1 MPIFATAGANLYIGA
16 ALAAKDAAFVA
27 SDFDSQ
33 TWIPIKHLESLGSLG
48 DSAQEIAFDAIGAGD
63 GTPGSRRTTRLKG
76 MRSAGTMEVVCG
88 IDYSDAGQLA
98 ALVAERTDDDYAFKL
113 EFDDAP
119 TGGTPSE
126 RYFVA
131 MVGGASEQLDTA
143 NNVMKLNLSLWIN
156 SNVVRVNAAA
166 A

>member
-1 MPIFATAGANLYIGA
+1 MPVFATAGAKLYIGS
-16 ALAAKDAAFVA
+16 ALAAQSADFAV

-33 TWIPIKHLESLGSLG
+33 SWTEIKELESLGSFG
-48 DSAQEIAFDAIGAGD
+48 DTAQEITFEAIGD
-63 GTPGSRRTTRLKG
+63 SRTKRFKGT
-76 MRSAGTMEVVCG
+76 RSAGTMEVVCG

-98 ALVAERTDDDYAFKL
+98 ALAAEKTDDNYAFKL

-119 TGGTPSE
+119 AGGTPSE

-143 NNVMKLNLSLWIN
+143 NNVMKQNLSLWIN
-156 SNVVRVNAAA
+156 SNVVRVNAAEA
-166 A
+166 P

>member
-1 MPIFATAGANLYIGA
+1 MPIFATAGAKLYIGA
-16 ALAAKDAAFVA
+16 AIEDQSTDFVVG
-27 SDFDSQ
+27 DFDGQSW
-33 TWIPIKHLESLGSLG
+33 TEIEELESLGSFG
-48 DSAQEIAFDAIGAGD
+48 DTSQEISIDIIGQK
-63 GTPGSRRTTRLKG
+63 RTKRLKG
-76 MRSAGTMEVVCG
+76 TRSAGSVEVVCA
-88 IDYSDAGQLA
+88 IDYSDAGQMAALA
-98 ALVAERTDDDYAFKL
+98 AEKADGNYAFKL

-131 MVGGASEQLDTA
+131 MVGSASEQLDAA